1 MSIPPRARLVAVT
14 LGFVALGLAVVGPG
28 SRLRA
33 EYTLNRSCCALPR
46 HVALFLGAKE
56 LLGLVS
62 FPSQIGQDKWVSEG
76 VFPGVTDGYFVDVGS
91 ADGEVD
97 SNTYALERKG
107 WKGICIDPF
116 PSNME
121 KRTCQM
127 FREVV
132 YNERGKTVTFH
143 TAGQLG
149 GVADAMKSTKNL
161 VESSPTVE
169 FATVTLDDILERA
182 HAPYDIQFMS
192 LDIEGAELLALQG
205 LSLDRYRF
213 GAFAI
218 EHNNETEKRNAINAL
233 LARYGYQRVH
243 SFAQDDFYL
252 PLRPATSK

>member
-1 MSIPPRARLVAVT
+1 VSIPPRVRLVAT
-14 LGFVALGLAVVGPG
+14 LAVVGVGLAAAG
-28 SRLRA
+28 SLSKLRA

-46 HVALFLGAKE
+46 HIALFVGAKE
-56 LLGLVS
+56 LLGLAS
-62 FPSQIGQDKWVSEG
+62 FPSQIGQDKWVAEG

-91 ADGEVD
+91 ADGEQD
-97 SNTYALERKG
+97 SNTFALERKG

-116 PSNME
+116 PSHME

-127 FREVV
+127 FKDVV

-161 VESSPTVE
+161 AETFPTVE
-169 FATVTLDDILERA
+169 FTTVTLDDILDRA
-182 HAPYDIQFMS
+182 KAPSYIHFMS

-205 LSLDRYRF
+205 VSLDRYRF

-218 EHNNETEKRNAINAL
+218 EHNNEAEKRSEIQAL
-233 LARYGYQRVH
+233 LARHGYQRVH

-252 PLRPATSK
+252 PVASLATK

>member
-1 MSIPPRARLVAVT
+1 VSIPPRARLVAVT
-14 LGFVALGLAVVGPG
+14 LGFVALGVAVFVPG
-28 SRLRA
+28 SKLRA

-46 HVALFLGAKE
+46 HVALFLSAKE

-91 ADGEVD
+91 ADGKLD

-116 PSNME
+116 PTNME
-121 KRTCQM
+121 RRTCQM
-127 FREVV
+127 FKEVV
-132 YNERGKTVTFH
+132 YSERGKTVTFH

-149 GVADAMKSTKNL
+149 GVADSIKSTKNL

-182 HAPYDIQFMS
+182 QAPRNIQFMS

-205 LSLDRYRF
+205 LSLDKYRF

-218 EHNNETEKRNAINAL
+218 EHNNETEKRDAIQTL
-233 LARYGYQRVH
+233 LARHGYQRVH
-243 SFAQDDFYL
+243 SFAQDDFYV
-252 PLRPATSK
+252 PVQVTAAK